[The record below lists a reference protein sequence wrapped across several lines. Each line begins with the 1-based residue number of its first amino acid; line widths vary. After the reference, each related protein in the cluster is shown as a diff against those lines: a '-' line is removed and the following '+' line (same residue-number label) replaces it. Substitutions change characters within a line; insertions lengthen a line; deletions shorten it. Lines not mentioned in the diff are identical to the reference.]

1 MNMASIINAK
11 VSFFGFGSRTALGKT
26 GHLFLAIALADSPFC
41 LPCSYFLS
49 PLFLDYT
56 IMSLYATLNPF
67 WNKVE
72 TKLINLQV
80 NLILIEAQCGVY

>member
-11 VSFFGFGSRTALGKT
+11 VSFFGVGNRTALGKT
-26 GHLFLAIALADSPFC
+26 GHLFLAIVLADSPFC
-41 LPCSYFLS
+41 LPCSYFIS
-49 PLFLDYT
+49 PLFLNYT
-56 IMSLYATLNPF
+56 IMSLHATLNPF